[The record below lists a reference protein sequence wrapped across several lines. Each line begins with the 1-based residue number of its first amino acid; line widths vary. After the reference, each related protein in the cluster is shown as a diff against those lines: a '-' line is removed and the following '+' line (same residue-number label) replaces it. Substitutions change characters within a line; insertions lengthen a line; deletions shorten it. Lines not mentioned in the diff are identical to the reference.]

1 MFQAMNT
8 VTSSPQSPPPVTEAD
23 ARTRLLDAAE
33 KLFAEHGLAA
43 TSIRDLAREAGVNVA
58 AINYYFGSKENL
70 YAEMLRHSFMHSG
83 ASLSQFEAILAEAQT
98 YATHEA
104 AARAIRLFI
113 REFMLALFE
122 SERSHRRAC
131 LMAREMS
138 DPSPA
143 LNLVIDEYI
152 APKSRILASLVTQLR
167 PDLRE
172 NPNLFLYIASIVGQC
187 LHYRMTLP
195 VTLSIL
201 KKSDMTPE
209 LLDTIAAHIADFS
222 LKALGVD
229 QEPGEG

>member
-8 VTSSPQSPPPVTEAD
+8 VMSSPQSPPPITEAD

-70 YAEMLRHSFMHSG
+70 YAEMLRHSFMSSRD
-83 ASLSQFEAILAEAQT
+83 SLPRLEAILAQAQVQGT
-98 YATHEA
+98 PQA
-104 AARAIRLFI
+104 AAEAIRLFVK
-113 REFMLALFE
+113 EFMLALFE
-122 SERSHRRAC
+122 SDRSHRRAC

-143 LNLVIDEYI
+143 LTLVIDEYI
-152 APKSRILASLVTQLR
+152 GPKTRILAQLILQLR
-167 PDLRE
+167 PDLTG
-172 NPNLFLYIASIVGQC
+172 NPNLPFYIGSIAGQC

-201 KKSDMTPE
+201 KKSEMTPE
-209 LLDTIAAHIADFS
+209 LLDTIAAHIAGFS

-229 QEPGEG
+229 QEPG